1 MKELGD
7 PLDPAL
13 VGAGEKDEMDR
24 FARMN
29 VYQYVSRD
37 QAIEDREGK
46 FIKVKWVRINK
57 GTSQNPRVRCR
68 LVGQELGFGV
78 KDDELYAGTP
88 SLVMLKL
95 LLSWYA
101 SNWTRDSVLKVID
114 VKSAFLYGKARRR
127 IYIELP
133 TRDPQSGGDVVG
145 MLDKSMYG
153 TRDAPIIW
161 QATVDKMLITLG
173 FRCSVLQP
181 GVYIHDCRQLRVM
194 VHVDDFL
201 VVGKNA

>member
-1 MKELGD
+1 MDQINLGESRSSGAFVFDPCEWEVLNLDDMCEAEDFGTTNYDQQYYDEGTWD

-13 VGAGEKDEMDR
+13 VEVGEKDEMDR

-95 LLSWYA
+95 MLSWYA
-101 SNWTRDSVLKVID
+101 SNWARDSVLNVID
-114 VKSAFLYGKARRR
+114 VKSAFLYGKARRAL
-127 IYIELP
+127 Y
-133 TRDPQSGGDVVG
+133 
-145 MLDKSMYG
+145 
-153 TRDAPIIW
+153 
-161 QATVDKMLITLG
+161 
-173 FRCSVLQP
+173 
-181 GVYIHDCRQLRVM
+181 
-194 VHVDDFL
+194 
-201 VVGKNA
+201 